1 MRVFHVRA
9 KTGTKT
15 KMAGSRQFQCLEYG
29 FISPNAERRDLSG
42 SVKFFKIKETAFQE
56 LTCSILFSNKISVI
70 SVKWKAPNK
79 PRVIYKSRCSVSFSH
94 WIFRKRKLF
103 FCSNGKR
110 PRSVVQV
117 NGKQQNFLDIIFPSF
132 SHGFIPVSI
141 MGGPYRDSR
150 ENILELIRLV
160 CLAASSLPQVR
171 FNKCIKFTLS
181 ISIYKTLLQIT

>member
-1 MRVFHVRA
+1 MWKFRKFRNFYIHLKRFPTTLPLSMRVFHVRA

-79 PRVIYKSRCSVSFSH
+79 PRVIYKSRCSVPFSH
-94 WIFRKRKLF
+94 WTFRKRKLF
-103 FCSNGKR
+103 FCSNEKR
-110 PRSVVQV
+110 PRTVVQA
-117 NGKQQNFLDIIFPSF
+117 NGKQQNRIFLAEFSLHFLTVSF
-132 SHGFIPVSI
+132 Q
-141 MGGPYRDSR
+141 
-150 ENILELIRLV
+150 
-160 CLAASSLPQVR
+160 CQ
-171 FNKCIKFTLS
+171 
-181 ISIYKTLLQIT
+181 